1 VICPGV
7 SSRDSS
13 MVDLTTAGSNTT
25 SGRPS
30 LNKSSKMSINGNGNG
45 NDTTITPNE
54 NTALLAGTNRA
65 DGNVQG

>member
-13 MVDLTTAGSNTT
+13 MVDLTTAGTT
-25 SGRPS
+25 ASTAGRPS
-30 LNKSSKMSINGNGNG
+30 FNKGNGSKMSVNGNG
-45 NDTTITPNE
+45 NDTIPNE
-54 NTALLAGTNRA
+54 NTALLAGTNKA